1 MLEAAA
7 QSELSAEDFVFA
19 EDQKQNSDGDTESG
33 ENIRVATARRT
44 FGRQEKLIS
53 KRSHLRGVEAYQ
65 KWESLRARG
74 GEFLTRKGDSVS
86 GRRIV

>member
-1 MLEAAA
+1 
-7 QSELSAEDFVFA
+7 
-19 EDQKQNSDGDTESG
+19 
-33 ENIRVATARRT
+33 
-44 FGRQEKLIS
+44 LIS

-65 KWESLRARG
+65 KWESLGARG